1 MIFRSIL
8 RFLWRKSIIRNILFS
23 YLGINLILL
32 FLLGL
37 VSIRDS
43 THTLRE
49 EIIASRYKLM
59 EQAARGINFNVEEA
73 KRPLI
78 QFASHSSVI
87 ALMNA
92 DHTLGLEERIQHE
105 RSIAELSKGV
115 TALQTLVSD
124 VLILGTNKYVNNLDN
139 RKSLQWNYPFWKQ
152 AWYLKAV
159 SASGSKGFI
168 PLYLHKQNYYT
179 ESMLSKFNSQ
189 TFAISLPVRGY
200 SQQVIG
206 TVIANLDLQKINGLF
221 ELSADQNGEHIF
233 MLDQNDTVIV
243 HPEPEKIG
251 DHLVFVGIE
260 TIHSS
265 ESGSFVTT
273 IEGQD
278 RLVIYHPTSIK
289 GLRLVSTVPMSVVY
303 SQADPLKATLAGI
316 LYLCLLM
323 NTVISII
330 ITVRISRPFSRLLVT
345 LDRIGEES
353 LFVIP
358 KNYKYR
364 ELNLIGDKF
373 KELVGRIEQL
383 VKQNY
388 VAQIALQDAQLKTL
402 ESQINPHFLFNTL
415 QLLQTEIVCGNTDD
429 SNHLV
434 LSLSSLLR
442 YSMQRDKGQVELAEE
457 LRNAKNYL
465 YIINKKYDD
474 GIQITFEAAD
484 PALLRSG
491 TVKLMLQPV
500 IENTIIHAFQENP
513 QSACIGIKVAAVRRG
528 ICISVIDNGIGMT
541 RERRQW
547 LTKRLRG
554 ESVSTGSIGLNNVDQ
569 RIKLTFGPSY
579 GLFVRSRYR
588 KGTTVYIVL
597 PGLLLNEREEEK
609 G

>member
-37 VSIRDS
+37 VSIKDS

-49 EIIASRYKLM
+49 EIIDSRYKLM

-73 KRPLI
+73 KRPLV
-78 QFASHSSVI
+78 QFASHASVI
-87 ALMNA
+87 ALMNP
-92 DHTLGLEERIQHE
+92 DHTLSLEERIQHE

-115 TALQTLVSD
+115 TALQSLISD
-124 VLILGTNKYVNNLDN
+124 VLMLGTNKYVNNLDN
-139 RKSLQWNYPFWKQ
+139 RKSLQWNYPFWDQ
-152 AWYLKAV
+152 PWYLKAV
-159 SASGSKGFI
+159 SSSGSRGFI
-168 PLYLHKQNYYT
+168 PLYLHQQNYYT
-179 ESMLSKFNSQ
+179 ETMLSKINSQ

-200 SQQVIG
+200 RQQVIG

-221 ELSADQNGEHIF
+221 ELSADQNGENIF
-233 MLDQNDTVIV
+233 MLDEKDTIIV

-251 DHLVFVGIE
+251 DHLVFEGIE
-260 TIHSS
+260 AIHSS
-265 ESGSFVTT
+265 ESGSFVST

-289 GLRLVSTVPMSVVY
+289 GLRIVSTVPMSVVY
-303 SQADPLKATLAGI
+303 SQVDPLKATLAGI
-316 LYLCLLM
+316 LYLCLLL
-323 NTVISII
+323 NTLISII
-330 ITVRISRPFSRLLVT
+330 ITVRISRPFTRLLVT
-345 LDRIGEES
+345 LDRIGEDS
-353 LFVIP
+353 LLVIP

-364 ELNLIGDKF
+364 ELNLIGNKF

-388 VAQIALQDAQLKTL
+388 VAQIALRDAQLKTL

-415 QLLQTEIVCGNTDD
+415 QLLQTEIVCGNTED

-442 YSMQRDKGQVELAEE
+442 YSMQRDQGQVELADE
-457 LRNAKNYL
+457 LRNAKDYL

-474 GIQITFEAAD
+474 GIQITFEVAD

-500 IENTIIHAFQENP
+500 IENTIVHAFRENP
-513 QSACIGIKVAAVRRG
+513 QSARIGIKVSAVRKG
-528 ICISVIDNGIGMT
+528 VCISVTDNGIGMT

-547 LTKRLRG
+547 LTRRLRG
-554 ESVSTGSIGLNNVDQ
+554 KADSAGSIGLINVDR

-579 GLFVRSRYR
+579 GLSVRSRY
-588 KGTTVYIVL
+588 KEGTTVYIVL
-597 PGLLLNEREEEK
+597 PGLL
-609 G
+609 